1 MRVRTVL
8 GGQPV
13 ELDVATGYP
22 WDGSVAVEVRDGGE
36 SAWTLTLRVPAWA
49 AGAELAVNGQPA
61 GVAAEP
67 GTYAAIRRRW
77 TRGDV
82 VTLNL
87 PMTPRLTEADTRI
100 DAVRDCVAIERGPL
114 VYCLEQ
120 TDQPAGAAVDAAR
133 IEEGTMLSQNQPALL
148 GGITT
153 VDAPGRVSRRPAG
166 ATYPPAAGPDPG
178 PGEPVTLRAVP
189 YFTWAN
195 RGAGAMRVWI
205 PRS

>member
-1 MRVRTVL
+1 
-8 GGQPV
+8 
-13 ELDVATGYP
+13 
-22 WDGSVAVEVRDGGE
+22 VEVRAGGD
-36 SAWTLTLRVPAWA
+36 APWTLTLRVPAWA

-67 GTYAAIRRRW
+67 GTYAAVRRRW
-77 TRGDV
+77 ARGDV
-82 VTLNL
+82 VTLTL
-87 PMTPRLTEADTRI
+87 PMTPRLTRPDERNDGARGC
-100 DAVRDCVAIERGPL
+100 AAIERGPL

-120 TDQPAGAAVDAAR
+120 ADQPDGAAVDTVSIDEGR
-133 IEEGTMLSQNQPALL
+133 IDERTMMSRNQPGLL

-153 VDAPGRVSRRPAG
+153 IDAPGRVAG
-166 ATYPPAAGPDPG
+166 Q
-178 PGEPVTLRAVP
+178 PVTLTAVP